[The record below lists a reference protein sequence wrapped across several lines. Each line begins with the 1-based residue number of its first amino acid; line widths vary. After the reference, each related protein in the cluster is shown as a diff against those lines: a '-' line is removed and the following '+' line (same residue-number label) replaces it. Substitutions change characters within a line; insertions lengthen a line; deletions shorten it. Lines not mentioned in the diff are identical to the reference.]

1 MPKARP
7 LRLFFIRHGQ
17 TENHENPPFNGWRD
31 APLTGE
37 GRRQLDAVADSLGS
51 IGFDAVYSS
60 DLSRAVYGGS
70 RLAEKAGLNLT
81 IDPKWREMHFGRWEG
96 LNYSQIAAD
105 DKELINKIFSADG
118 EDAEFPGGGESSNS
132 FGRRIEAALEDLRA
146 KHPDGGRVAVVAH
159 GGVCK
164 ALWAILLKIPP
175 HIAWTTIRQDFAAV
189 NMADCYPSG
198 VSIAHLINGYVGPEG
213 YHSPGTGLNRLTG
226 KDIFESM

>member
-1 MPKARP
+1 MSESKP

-31 APLTGE
+31 APLTEE
-37 GRRQLDAVADSLGS
+37 GRRQLDAVAESLGG

-70 RLAEKAGLNLT
+70 RLAEKAGLPL
-81 IDPKWREMHFGRWEG
+81 ISDARWREMNFGRWEG
-96 LNYSQIAAD
+96 LNYGQIAAD
-105 DKELINKIFSADG
+105 DKELIGKIFSADG
-118 EDAEFPGGGESSNS
+118 DDVAFPGGGESSNS
-132 FGRRIEAALEDLRA
+132 FGRRIEDALADLWSR
-146 KHPDGGRVAVVAH
+146 HPQGGRVAVVAH

-175 HIAWTTIRQDFAAV
+175 HIAWTTIHQDFAAV

-198 VSIAHLINGYVGPEG
+198 INIAHLINAYVGPEG
-213 YHSPGTGLNRLTG
+213 YHSPGTGLDRLIG
-226 KDIFESM
+226 EKIFNY